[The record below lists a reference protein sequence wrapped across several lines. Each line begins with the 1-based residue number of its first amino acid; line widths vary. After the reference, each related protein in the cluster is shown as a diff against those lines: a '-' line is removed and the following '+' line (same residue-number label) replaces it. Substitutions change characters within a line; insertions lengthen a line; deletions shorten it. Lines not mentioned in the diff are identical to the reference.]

1 MTNNTFVHWV
11 CILYH
16 LYFWWKKYIEN
27 MYIWVHTI
35 YILPLCVPLKRHQTT
50 EVCCALYCS
59 NRTCACSTTK
69 TTTSDLVKLCF
80 AWRQKPVKSVTS
92 STHFL
97 IKKSYWWET
106 YTQIYCFVRTSWTT
120 SQKYEQMLN
129 NKNHQLWEVLFY
141 WVFWNLENKM
151 YFWWK
156 YLA

>member
-1 MTNNTFVHWV
+1 M
-11 CILYH
+11 
-16 LYFWWKKYIEN
+16 
-27 MYIWVHTI
+27 
-35 YILPLCVPLKRHQTT
+35 KRHQTT

-129 NKNHQLWEVLFY
+129 NKYHQLWEVFY
-141 WVFWNLENKM
+141 IGFSGIWKIKCIFDEVYSIVLKFCCYPTRIDPYLD
-151 YFWWK
+151 YFWGFCSIFSSIP
-156 YLA
+156 

>member
-1 MTNNTFVHWV
+1 M
-11 CILYH
+11 
-16 LYFWWKKYIEN
+16 YIGN
-27 MYIWVHTI
+27 MYIWVHYYI

-92 STHFL
+92 STLFL

-129 NKNHQLWEVLFY
+129 NKYHQLWEVF
-141 WVFWNLENKM
+141 FIG
-151 YFWWK
+151 FSGIWK
-156 YLA
+156 IKCIFDEVYSIVLKFCCYPTRIDP

>member
-1 MTNNTFVHWV
+1 MTMSTLLYISYLFVFRWSDIRRLKSV
-11 CILYH
+11 ARCIVP
-16 LYFWWKKYIEN
+16 IEL
-27 MYIWVHTI
+27 VHVR
-35 YILPLCVPLKRHQTT
+35 LQ
-50 EVCCALYCS
+50 
-59 NRTCACSTTK
+59 

-151 YFWWK
+151 YFWWSIQHSINK
-156 YLA
+156 VLLLSY

>member
-1 MTNNTFVHWV
+1 MYIEFAYY
-11 CILYH
+11 IIYI
-16 LYFWWKKYIEN
+16 FDEKYIYRN
-27 MYIWVHTI
+27 MYMTMSTLLYISYLFVFRWSDIRRLKSVARCIVPIELVHVR
-35 YILPLCVPLKRHQTT
+35 LQ
-50 EVCCALYCS
+50 
-59 NRTCACSTTK
+59 

-106 YTQIYCFVRTSWTT
+106 YTQINCFVRTSWTT